1 MSPSISPLARF
12 ILARNTVLLAVMLAL
27 FAGLAAGI
35 VWVRFSSDNAN
46 FFGRDNPDFQLIRK
60 LEDTYAGTSSV
71 MIMLVPP
78 EGAEFTPA
86 TIEAVRRVAEDAWFT
101 PYVLRVDA
109 ATNYS
114 HSYAEGDEIFVEPLV
129 PEGAPVT
136 EAVAARFADIAPTA
150 QALRNRLIA
159 PSGRAYGVSVEI
171 VLPADQPEARHEL
184 RDWMYGKRAEWR
196 ADYPGFDIRMT
207 GPVFGGLTLSQAA
220 KDDVVTLVPI
230 AFVVAIAILAFFL
243 RSARAVTAST
253 IVVGLGT
260 LATFG
265 IAGWMGIELTA
276 GTAISPLAVMVLTSA
291 SCVHIVLAWTRAL
304 ETATAEEAAVQALSV
319 NLAPVIVATVTT
331 SIGFLGLNFADS
343 PPLQNMGNIVSLGLL
358 FAMGLVFVIL
368 PFALRR
374 SALSHVHR
382 SLPLSRDA
390 MQGLARTV
398 WRLQAVWLVLF
409 PLGLA
414 VSAFGIYRIGFDDN
428 LLRYFSDHYEFRRD
442 TDAIQDRL
450 AGMDSLQFSFT
461 APEGA
466 TVFDPDFLRDI
477 DRFSTWL
484 ETQEVVVS
492 TLAITDTV
500 KRMNQSMSGD
510 DPEAFRIGDTTE
522 ANAQLMVFY
531 ELSLP
536 VGLDLNTQ
544 IDVDRMRTRV
554 VAFLRAEHSDDIRDL
569 ALAAE
574 AWMAANTP
582 DTVATAGGYSVAF
595 SRITERNN
603 RQMLVGL
610 VVVLGLVSLILMA
623 TMRNIKFG
631 LISLVPN
638 LVPAILA
645 FGFWGVTFRDVNL
658 GSTVVT
664 TMTFGIVVDDTVH
677 FLMHYLRRRREGL
690 VPQAALEQ
698 TFASVGAAILITSI
712 ALTAGFAIMA
722 TSGFTI
728 NQHMGALTAIVIVF
742 ALLADLLLLPSVIRL
757 FERRT

>member
-1 MSPSISPLARF
+1 MGSRSRSCCPRTDLAK
-12 ILARNTVLLAVMLAL
+12 
-27 FAGLAAGI
+27 
-35 VWVRFSSDNAN
+35 S
-46 FFGRDNPDFQLIRK
+46 
-60 LEDTYAGTSSV
+60 
-71 MIMLVPP
+71 
-78 EGAEFTPA
+78 
-86 TIEAVRRVAEDAWFT
+86 
-101 PYVLRVDA
+101 
-109 ATNYS
+109 
-114 HSYAEGDEIFVEPLV
+114 
-129 PEGAPVT
+129 
-136 EAVAARFADIAPTA
+136 ADWA
-150 QALRNRLIA
+150 
-159 PSGRAYGVSVEI
+159 
-171 VLPADQPEARHEL
+171 
-184 RDWMYGKRAEWR
+184 
-196 ADYPGFDIRMT
+196 ADYPGFDIRVT

-243 RSARAVTAST
+243 RSPRAVLACTA
-253 IVVGLGT
+253 VVGLGT
-260 LATFG
+260 VATFG

-304 ETATAEEAAVQALSV
+304 ETGTAQEATAQALSL
-319 NLAPVIVATVTT
+319 NLAPVTVATVTT
-331 SIGFLGLNFADS
+331 SVGFLGLNFADS
-343 PPLQNMGNIVSLGLL
+343 PPLRDMGRVVSLGLL
-358 FAMGLVFVIL
+358 FAMGLVFVLL

-374 SALSHVHR
+374 SGLAHAR
-382 SLPLSRDA
+382 RRLPLSREG
-390 MQGLARTV
+390 MERFARWV
-398 WRLQAVWLVLF
+398 WRTQMLWLVLF
-409 PLGLA
+409 PAGLA
-414 VSAFGIYRIGFDDN
+414 VSAFGIHRIGFDDN

-477 DRFSTWL
+477 DRFAAWL

-492 TLAITDTV
+492 TLAITDIV
-500 KRMNQSMSGD
+500 KRMNRSMSGD
-510 DPEAFRIGDTTE
+510 DPEAFRVADTPE
-522 ANAQLMVFY
+522 ANAQLMMFY

-536 VGLDLNTQ
+536 EGLDLNTQ
-544 IDVDRMRTRV
+544 IDVDRTRTRV
-554 VAFLRAEHSDDIRDL
+554 VAFLRAGHSDDIRDL

-574 AWMAANTP
+574 AWMADNTP
-582 DTVATAGGYSVAF
+582 ETVATAGGYSVAF

-603 RQMLVGL
+603 RQMLLGL
-610 VVVLGLVSLILMA
+610 VLVLALVSLILMA
-623 TMRNIKFG
+623 TMRNFRFG

-664 TMTFGIVVDDTVH
+664 TMTFGIVVDDSVH

-690 VPQAALEQ
+690 APQAALER

-712 ALTAGFAIMA
+712 ALIAGFAIMA

-757 FERRT
+757 FERKS